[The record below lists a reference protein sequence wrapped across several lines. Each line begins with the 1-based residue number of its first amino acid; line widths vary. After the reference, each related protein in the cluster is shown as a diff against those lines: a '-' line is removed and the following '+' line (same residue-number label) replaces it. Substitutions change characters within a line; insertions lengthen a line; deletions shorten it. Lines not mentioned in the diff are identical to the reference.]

1 MSMTTYTT
9 KQGDMWDGIAYAL
22 YGDVKYTDVLI
33 NANSEYRSVYIF
45 SEGIVINVPEVEE
58 RITADD
64 LPPWKR
70 ASG

>member
-1 MSMTTYTT
+1 MISYTT
-9 KQGDMWDGIAYAL
+9 QQGDMWDSISHKL
-22 YGDVKYTDVLI
+22 YGDVKFTDVLI
-33 NANSEYRSVYIF
+33 NANPEFRYVYIF
-45 SEGIVINVPEVEE
+45 SEGIVLSVPDVEE